1 MLATARDFVGG
12 DLFEPWRFKDVDL
25 GVFLENYL
33 WVIFVSGFR
42 NAVVEKHFETLKE
55 AFHGLDLD
63 KIVAMG
69 SIDADN
75 LPIAN
80 QRKADAFIEGCRLI
94 KEEGWKSFKKRLR
107 KRGRAALLELPWMGP
122 ATSQHLALVLGVEDT
137 EKADTWIK
145 QCAQECEATV
155 DQMVTYLTEESGLTR
170 QQVDGYLW
178 RYCKEKQHIPP

>member
-1 MLATARDFVGG
+1 MKKKRARRMLATARDFVGG

-63 KIVAMG
+63 KIVTMG

-94 KEEGWKSFKKRLR
+94 KEEGWKPFKKRLR
-107 KRGRAALLELPWMGP
+107 KHGRAALLEAP
-122 ATSQHLALVLGVEDT
+122 
-137 EKADTWIK
+137 
-145 QCAQECEATV
+145 
-155 DQMVTYLTEESGLTR
+155 
-170 QQVDGYLW
+170 VDGARDESALGACA
-178 RYCKEKQHIPP
+178 RRRGHGEGRHLDQAVRPRV